1 MTSRFFLGCWKSITC
16 QPSRKLKWAFFSRW
30 ASTKLEIFM
39 HPRSETQEFLTI
51 IIMVEKIN
59 ITKIHKWFMKQKFTI
74 CKWWQVEKWMFFA
87 SVWDTKTLWCIIS
100 FSLFLPRS
108 LSKDHGVHQIF
119 LLLCPLAYI
128 HLSPGSLADNPLVS
142 FMLTKPH
149 D

>member
-16 QPSRKLKWAFFSRW
+16 QPSRALKWAFFSL
-30 ASTKLEIFM
+30 ASKLEIFM
-39 HPRSETQEFLTI
+39 HTRRKLKSLDHYHQHGWKDKHHKNTQVIYE
-51 IIMVEKIN
+51 
-59 ITKIHKWFMKQKFTI
+59 QKFTI

-100 FSLFLPRS
+100 FSPFLPRS